1 MFVERISAV
10 AGVLA
15 EHKEPQSALQLKDL
29 PHMMNHFQA
38 SQGRCLHLDNL
49 AKKKLRTQKSRFFSQ
64 ERSRREPL
72 QLYERSERILGRER
86 NKGVTERNN
95 QNAASVAQFPGGRSD
110 EG

>member
-15 EHKEPQSALQLKDL
+15 EHKEPQSVLQLEDL
-29 PHMMNHFQA
+29 PHMMNHSQA
-38 SQGRCLHLDNL
+38 SHGRCPHLDNL
-49 AKKKLRTQKSRFFSQ
+49 TKEKLRTQKSRFCSQ

-72 QLYERSERILGRER
+72 QLYERSERILEKER
-86 NKGVTERNN
+86 NKGVTKRSS
-95 QNAASVAQFPGGRSD
+95 QNAVPVVEFLGGRSD